1 MELKV
6 QLIANLKHKV
16 NLLLQIVLQRVKQQ
30 QNKNPLKLKIMAT
43 TNENPREYE
52 NIIAKV
58 IRVMINE
65 NAEDR
70 ISFVLDKEF
79 ETIDMKTGEEKMT
92 NIFGMNIYNFVSQV
106 SSFVPE
112 IQLADAMATGQMVNP
127 QIIALSM
134 LNADIEIK
142 REFHEKGEKRE
153 STNDVYSNDCIVSKI
168 VKVTTHIHNTF
179 VAPLTQLIMTKPAI
193 IKKTTVGVPNP
204 FNM

>member
-6 QLIANLKHKV
+6 QLTANLKPQV
-16 NLLLQIVLQRVKQQ
+16 NLLLQIVLQRDKQQ

-43 TNENPREYE
+43 TNENTREYE

-58 IRVMINE
+58 VRVMINE

-127 QIIALSM
+127 QIIALAM

-168 VKVTTHIHNTF
+168 VKVTTHVHNTF

-193 IKKTTVGVPNP
+193 IKKMAAGVPNP

>member
-1 MELKV
+1 MT
-6 QLIANLKHKV
+6 
-16 NLLLQIVLQRVKQQ
+16 
-30 QNKNPLKLKIMAT
+30 T
-43 TNENPREYE
+43 TNNNQREYE

-79 ETIDMKTGEEKMT
+79 ETIDMKTGEEKKT

-127 QIIALSM
+127 QIIALAM

>member
-1 MELKV
+1 MATE
-6 QLIANLKHKV
+6 
-16 NLLLQIVLQRVKQQ
+16 
-30 QNKNPLKLKIMAT
+30 NKNQ
-43 TNENPREYE
+43 REYD

-58 IRVMINE
+58 TRVMIPE

-79 ETIDMKTGEEKMT
+79 TTIDMKTGEEKTT
-92 NIFGMNIYNFVSQV
+92 NIFGMNIYNFVNQV

-127 QIIALSM
+127 QIIALAM

-142 REFHEKGEKRE
+142 REFREKGEKRE

-168 VKVTTHIHNTF
+168 VSVTTHIHTTF
-179 VAPLTQLIMTKPAI
+179 VAVLTQLIMTKPAI
-193 IKKTTVGVPNP
+193 IKKTTTGVPNP

>member
-1 MELKV
+1 
-6 QLIANLKHKV
+6 
-16 NLLLQIVLQRVKQQ
+16 
-30 QNKNPLKLKIMAT
+30 MAT

-168 VKVTTHIHNTF
+168 VKVTTHIHSTF